1 MKAIPIFSRIILLI
15 FFALFFLGSVLSGY
29 ITGYLGGDNA
39 YDLKRILVILFVVL
53 SAVGLLWR
61 PSIPIIVLSP
71 FTLWVVASLFILGLI
86 STIFSQH
93 PFWSLLELANFFL
106 LLCLFYILG
115 VLITDIG
122 RNLTLQYFFGFAL
135 FFSICIA
142 VKFFLLLFFH
152 ALDANRP
159 DVHSLIAGFVN
170 VRFFNQL
177 QVMLLPL
184 LCLSF
189 YIEPLKKYKR
199 AAMVTFS
206 VLWLILLQSEARG
219 ALLALLVA
227 AIVVYRFLP
236 ANLGQA
242 FIRPMLKA
250 VVFGTLLWLVLIII
264 IPLFIFDSPIW
275 QLRTNSSGRIDMWIY
290 ILQAIPERIG
300 LGYGPMSFAWAE
312 AKPLPNAHPHNALLQ
327 FLYEFG
333 VFAFILATSWSLI
346 TLWAK
351 LKRLTLL
358 GANPSEHL
366 AAKPQSCINKYINK
380 SLGKSF
386 ETSFDTGSHIETDT
400 TDIVLVF
407 ALCAIWIYAMFD
419 GVIVM
424 PLSQALLMA
433 LLALNCRHYQL
444 RVIALTWKVAL
455 IATVITCAALLIASL
470 GDEALNQQMY
480 PRLWLTGIING

>member
-1 MKAIPIFSRIILLI
+1 MIAP
-15 FFALFFLGSVLSGY
+15 
-29 ITGYLGGDNA
+29 
-39 YDLKRILVILFVVL
+39 
-53 SAVGLLWR
+53 
-61 PSIPIIVLSP
+61 SP
-71 FTLWVVASLFILGLI
+71 FTLWVVVSLFILGLL
-86 STIFSQH
+86 STFFSQH

-159 DVHSLIAGFVN
+159 DVHSLVAGFMN

-199 AAMVTFS
+199 AAMLAFS

-219 ALLALLVA
+219 AVLALVVA
-227 AIVVYRFLP
+227 AVVVYRFLS
-236 ANLGQA
+236 AELRKG
-242 FIRPMLKA
+242 FIRPIIKA
-250 VVFGTLLWLVLIII
+250 VAFGTLLWLVLIII

-290 ILQAIPERIG
+290 ILQMIPERIG
-300 LGYGPMSFAWAE
+300 LGYGPMSFAWAD
-312 AKPLPNAHPHNALLQ
+312 ARPLPNAHPHNALMQ

-333 VFAFILATSWSLI
+333 VVAFILATSWSLI
-346 TLWAK
+346 TLWSI

-358 GANPSEHL
+358 REKVGANLSEHL
-366 AAKPQSCINKYINK
+366 AKNSQNSLEIGSYI
-380 SLGKSF
+380 G
-386 ETSFDTGSHIETDT
+386 IEKDT
-400 TDIVLVF
+400 TDIMLVF
-407 ALCAIWIYAMFD
+407 ALCALWIYAMFD

-424 PLSQALLMA
+424 PLSQALLVA
-433 LLALNCRHYQL
+433 LLALNSRQYEP
-444 RVIALTWKVAL
+444 RVIALPWKVVLMA
-455 IATVITCAALLIASL
+455 AVITCAALLIASL
-470 GDEALNQQMY
+470 GDTALNQQMY
-480 PRLWLTGIING
+480 PRIWLTGIING

>member
-1 MKAIPIFSRIILLI
+1 MQSIPIFSRIFLLT

-39 YDLKRILVILFVVL
+39 YDLKRILVIIFIVC

-61 PSIPIIVLSP
+61 SSIPIILPSP
-71 FTLWVVASLFILGLI
+71 LTLWVVVSLFILGFI

-159 DVHSLIAGFVN
+159 DVHSLVAGFMN

-199 AAMVTFS
+199 AAMFAFS
-206 VLWLILLQSEARG
+206 VQWLILLQSEARG
-219 ALLALLVA
+219 ALLAIVLA
-227 AIVVYRFLP
+227 AVVVYRFLP

-290 ILQAIPERIG
+290 ILQMIPERIG

-312 AKPLPNAHPHNALLQ
+312 ARPLPNAHPHNALLQ

-333 VFAFILATSWSLI
+333 VVAFILLASWSLI
-346 TLWAK
+346 ILWSK

-358 GANPSEHL
+358 GETLGEKPSEHL
-366 AAKPQSCINKYINK
+366 AKKPQS
-380 SLGKSF
+380 SL
-386 ETSFDTGSHIETDT
+386 DTDSHKGIETDT
-400 TDIVLVF
+400 TDIVLAF
-407 ALCAIWIYAMFD
+407 ALCALWIYAMFD

-424 PLSQALLMA
+424 PLSQALLVA
-433 LLALNCRHYQL
+433 LLAVNCRHYQP
-444 RVIALTWKVAL
+444 RVITLSLKVAL
-455 IATVITCAALLIASL
+455 VAILITCGALLIASL
-470 GDEALNQQMY
+470 GDTALNPQMY
-480 PRLWLTGIING
+480 PRLWLTGIIN

>member
-1 MKAIPIFSRIILLI
+1 M
-15 FFALFFLGSVLSGY
+15 
-29 ITGYLGGDNA
+29 DNA
-39 YDLKRILVILFVVL
+39 YDLKRILVIIFIVC

-61 PSIPIIVLSP
+61 SSIPMIAPSP
-71 FTLWVVASLFILGLI
+71 FTLWVVVSLFILGLL
-86 STIFSQH
+86 STLFSQH
-93 PFWSLLELANFFL
+93 PFWSFVELANFLL
-106 LLCLFYILG
+106 LLCLFYVIG
-115 VLITDIG
+115 VLIADIG
-122 RNLTLQYFFGFAL
+122 RTAALQYFFGFAL

-159 DVHSLIAGFVN
+159 DVHSLIAGFMN

-199 AAMVTFS
+199 AAMLAFS
-206 VLWLILLQSEARG
+206 VQWLILLQSEARG
-219 ALLALLVA
+219 ALLAIVLA

-236 ANLGQA
+236 ANLGKT
-242 FIRPMLKA
+242 FVLPMLKA

-290 ILQAIPERIG
+290 ILHAIPERIG

-312 AKPLPNAHPHNALLQ
+312 ARPLPNAHPHNALMQ

-333 VFAFILATSWSLI
+333 VVAFILATSWSLI
-346 TLWAK
+346 TLWSI

-358 GANPSEHL
+358 GEKVGAKSSEHL
-366 AAKPQSCINKYINK
+366 AVKPQNCINKNIGK
-380 SLGKSF
+380 SL
-386 ETSFDTGSHIETDT
+386 DTNV
-400 TDIVLVF
+400 TDIMLVF
-407 ALCAIWIYAMFD
+407 ALCALWIYAMFD

-424 PLSQALLMA
+424 PLSQALLVA
-433 LLALNCRHYQL
+433 LLALNCRHYQP
-444 RVIALTWKVAL
+444 RVIALPWKVVLMA
-455 IATVITCAALLIASL
+455 AVITCAALLIASL
-470 GDEALNQQMY
+470 GDTALNQQMY
-480 PRLWLTGIING
+480 PRIWLTGIING

>member
-1 MKAIPIFSRIILLI
+1 MQSIPIFSRIFLLT

-29 ITGYLGGDNA
+29 ITGYLGVDNA
-39 YDLKRILVILFVVL
+39 YDLKRILVIIFIVC
-53 SAVGLLWR
+53 SAIGLLWR
-61 PSIPIIVLSP
+61 SSIPIILPSP
-71 FTLWVVASLFILGLI
+71 LTLWVVVSLFILGFI

-159 DVHSLIAGFVN
+159 DVHSLVAGFMN

-199 AAMVTFS
+199 TAMLAFS
-206 VLWLILLQSEARG
+206 VQWLILLQSEARG
-219 ALLALLVA
+219 ALLAIVLA
-227 AIVVYRFLP
+227 AVVVYRFLP

-250 VVFGTLLWLVLIII
+250 VVFGTLLWLALIII

-312 AKPLPNAHPHNALLQ
+312 ARPLPNAHSHNALMQ

-333 VFAFILATSWSLI
+333 VVAFILLASWSLI
-346 TLWAK
+346 ILWSI

-358 GANPSEHL
+358 GEKPSEHL
-366 AAKPQSCINKYINK
+366 AKNSQC
-380 SLGKSF
+380 SL
-386 ETSFDTGSHIETDT
+386 DTGSHIGIDTDT

-424 PLSQALLMA
+424 PLSQALLVA

-444 RVIALTWKVAL
+444 RVIALPWKVVLMA
-455 IATVITCAALLIASL
+455 AVITCGALLIASL
-470 GDEALNQQMY
+470 GDTALNQQMY
-480 PRLWLTGIING
+480 PRLWLTGIIN

>member
-1 MKAIPIFSRIILLI
+1 MQSTPIFSRIILLT
-15 FFALFFLGSVLSGY
+15 FFALFLLGSVLSGY
-29 ITGYLGGDNA
+29 ITGYLGVDNA
-39 YDLKRILVILFVVL
+39 YDLKRILVIIFIVC
-53 SAVGLLWR
+53 SAVGLLLR
-61 PSIPIIVLSP
+61 SSIPMIAPSP
-71 FTLWVVASLFILGLI
+71 FTLWVVVSLFILGFI

-159 DVHSLIAGFVN
+159 DVHSLVAGFMN

-199 AAMVTFS
+199 TAMLAFS
-206 VLWLILLQSEARG
+206 VQWLILLQSEARG
-219 ALLALLVA
+219 ALLAIVLA
-227 AIVVYRFLP
+227 AVVVYRFLP
-236 ANLGQA
+236 ANFGQA

-290 ILQAIPERIG
+290 ILQMIPERIG

-312 AKPLPNAHPHNALLQ
+312 ARPLPNAHPHNALLQ

-333 VFAFILATSWSLI
+333 VVAFILLTSWSLI

-351 LKRLTLL
+351 LKRLILL
-358 GANPSEHL
+358 GEKVGEKLGEKLSEHL
-366 AAKPQSCINKYINK
+366 AKNSQC
-380 SLGKSF
+380 SLD
-386 ETSFDTGSHIETDT
+386 TSSHIVIETDA

-424 PLSQALLMA
+424 PLSQASLVA
-433 LLALNCRHYQL
+433 LLALNCRHYQSRIITL
-444 RVIALTWKVAL
+444 SVKVTLVAIL
-455 IATVITCAALLIASL
+455 ITCGALLIESF
-470 GDEALNQQMY
+470 GDGALNQQMY
-480 PRLWLTGIING
+480 PRIWLTGIING

>member
-1 MKAIPIFSRIILLI
+1 MIAP
-15 FFALFFLGSVLSGY
+15 
-29 ITGYLGGDNA
+29 
-39 YDLKRILVILFVVL
+39 
-53 SAVGLLWR
+53 
-61 PSIPIIVLSP
+61 SP
-71 FTLWVVASLFILGLI
+71 FTLWVVVSLFILGFI
-86 STIFSQH
+86 STLFSQH

-159 DVHSLIAGFVN
+159 DVHSLVAGFMN

-219 ALLALLVA
+219 AVLALVVA
-227 AIVVYRFLP
+227 AVVVYRFLSTD
-236 ANLGQA
+236 LRKG
-242 FIRPMLKA
+242 FIRPILKA
-250 VVFGTLLWLVLIII
+250 VAFGTLLWLVLIII

-290 ILQAIPERIG
+290 ILHAIPERIG

-312 AKPLPNAHPHNALLQ
+312 ARPLPNAHPHNALMQ

-333 VFAFILATSWSLI
+333 VVAFILATSWSLI
-346 TLWAK
+346 ILWSI

-358 GANPSEHL
+358 GEKPSEHL
-366 AAKPQSCINKYINK
+366 AKNSQC
-380 SLGKSF
+380 SL
-386 ETSFDTGSHIETDT
+386 DTGSYIGIEKDT
-400 TDIVLVF
+400 TDIVLAF
-407 ALCAIWIYAMFD
+407 ALCALWIYAMFD

-424 PLSQALLMA
+424 PLSQALLVA
-433 LLALNCRHYQL
+433 LLAVNCRHYQL
-444 RVIALTWKVAL
+444 RVIALPWKVVLMA
-455 IATVITCAALLIASL
+455 AVIICGALLIASL
-470 GDEALNQQMY
+470 GDTALNPQMY
-480 PRLWLTGIING
+480 PRLWLTGIIN

>member
-1 MKAIPIFSRIILLI
+1 MQSIPIFSRIFLLT

-29 ITGYLGGDNA
+29 ITGYLGVDNA
-39 YDLKRILVILFVVL
+39 YDLKRILVIIFIVC

-61 PSIPIIVLSP
+61 SSIPMIAPSP
-71 FTLWVVASLFILGLI
+71 FTLWVVVSLFILGFI
-86 STIFSQH
+86 STLFSQH

-142 VKFFLLLFFH
+142 VKFFLLLFFY

-159 DVHSLIAGFVN
+159 DVHSLVAGFMN

-199 AAMVTFS
+199 AAMLAFS
-206 VLWLILLQSEARG
+206 VQWLILLQSEARG
-219 ALLALLVA
+219 ALLAIVLA
-227 AIVVYRFLP
+227 AVVVYRFLP
-236 ANLGQA
+236 ANLGKT
-242 FIRPMLKA
+242 FVLPMLKA

-290 ILQAIPERIG
+290 ILHAIPERIG

-312 AKPLPNAHPHNALLQ
+312 ARPLPNAHPHNALMQ

-333 VFAFILATSWSLI
+333 VVAFILATSWSLI

-358 GANPSEHL
+358 GEKVGGKPSEHL
-366 AAKPQSCINKYINK
+366 AKNRQS
-380 SLGKSF
+380 SL
-386 ETSFDTGSHIETDT
+386 DTVSDIDKDT
-400 TDIVLVF
+400 TDIVLAF
-407 ALCAIWIYAMFD
+407 ALCAIWMYAMFD

-424 PLSQALLMA
+424 PLSLALLMA
-433 LLALNCRHYQL
+433 LLALNCRQYEP
-444 RVIALTWKVAL
+444 RVIALPWKVVLMA
-455 IATVITCAALLIASL
+455 AVITCAALLIVSL
-470 GDEALNQQMY
+470 GDTALNQQLY
-480 PRLWLTGIING
+480 PRLWLTGIIN

>member
-1 MKAIPIFSRIILLI
+1 MQSIPIFSRIFLLT

-29 ITGYLGGDNA
+29 ITGYLGVDNA
-39 YDLKRILVILFVVL
+39 YDLKRILVIIFIVC
-53 SAVGLLWR
+53 SAIGLLWR
-61 PSIPIIVLSP
+61 SSIPIILPSP
-71 FTLWVVASLFILGLI
+71 LTLWVVVSLFILGFI

-159 DVHSLIAGFVN
+159 DVHSLVAGFMN

-199 AAMVTFS
+199 TAMLAFS
-206 VLWLILLQSEARG
+206 VQWLILLQSEARG
-219 ALLALLVA
+219 ALLAIVLA
-227 AIVVYRFLP
+227 AVVVYRFLP

-290 ILQAIPERIG
+290 ILQMIPERIG

-312 AKPLPNAHPHNALLQ
+312 ARPLPNAHPHNALLQ

-333 VFAFILATSWSLI
+333 VVAFILATSWSLI

-358 GANPSEHL
+358 GEKVGGKPSEHL
-366 AAKPQSCINKYINK
+366 AKNRQS
-380 SLGKSF
+380 SL
-386 ETSFDTGSHIETDT
+386 DTVSDIDKDT
-400 TDIVLVF
+400 TDIVLAF
-407 ALCAIWIYAMFD
+407 ALCAIWMYAMFD

-444 RVIALTWKVAL
+444 RVIALPWKVVLMA
-455 IATVITCAALLIASL
+455 AVITCAALLIVSL
-470 GDEALNQQMY
+470 GDTALNQQLY
-480 PRLWLTGIING
+480 PRLWLTGIIN

>member
-1 MKAIPIFSRIILLI
+1 MKSIPIFSRIILLI

-29 ITGYLGGDNA
+29 ITGYLGVDNA
-39 YDLKRILVILFVVL
+39 YDLKRILVILFIVL
-53 SAVGLLWR
+53 SAFGLLWR

-86 STIFSQH
+86 STLFSRH
-93 PFWSLLELANFFL
+93 PFWSFVELANFL
-106 LLCLFYILG
+106 LLLSLFYVIG
-115 VLITDIG
+115 VLIADIG
-122 RNLTLQYFFGFAL
+122 RTAALQYFFGFAL
-135 FFSICIA
+135 FFSVCIA
-142 VKFFLLLFFH
+142 VKFFLLLLFH

-159 DVHSLIAGFVN
+159 DVHSLVAGFMN

-199 AAMVTFS
+199 AAMLVFG

-219 ALLALLVA
+219 AVLALVVA
-227 AIVVYRFLP
+227 AVVVYRFLP
-236 ANLGQA
+236 SSLGKA
-242 FIRPMLKA
+242 FIRPIMKA
-250 VVFGTLLWLVLIII
+250 VAFGTLLWLVLIII
-264 IPLFIFDSPIW
+264 IPLFIFDSQIW

-290 ILQAIPERIG
+290 ILQEIPERLG

-312 AKPLPNAHPHNALLQ
+312 ARPLPSAHPHNALMQ

-333 VFAFILATSWSLI
+333 VVAFILATSWSLI

-351 LKRLTLL
+351 LKWLTLL
-358 GANPSEHL
+358 GEKVGEKVGEKPSEHL
-366 AAKPQSCINKYINK
+366 AKNRQS
-380 SLGKSF
+380 SL
-386 ETSFDTGSHIETDT
+386 DTDSHKGIKTDT

-407 ALCAIWIYAMFD
+407 VLCAIWMYAMFD
-419 GVIVM
+419 GVMVM

-433 LLALNCRHYQL
+433 LLALNCRHCQSQ
-444 RVIALTWKVAL
+444 VITLPFKVAL
-455 IATVITCAALLIASL
+455 VAILITCGALLIESF
-470 GDEALNQQMY
+470 GDGALNPQLY
-480 PRLWLTGIING
+480 PRLWLTGIIN

>member
-1 MKAIPIFSRIILLI
+1 MQSIPIFSRIFLLT

-29 ITGYLGGDNA
+29 ITGYLGVDNA
-39 YDLKRILVILFVVL
+39 YDLKRILVIIFIVC
-53 SAVGLLWR
+53 SAIGLLWR
-61 PSIPIIVLSP
+61 SSIPIILPSP
-71 FTLWVVASLFILGLI
+71 LTLWVVVSLFILGLI

-93 PFWSLLELANFFL
+93 PFWSFVELANFLL
-106 LLCLFYILG
+106 LLCLFYVIG
-115 VLITDIG
+115 VLIADIG
-122 RNLTLQYFFGFAL
+122 RTAALQYFFGFAL

-159 DVHSLIAGFVN
+159 DVHSLVAGFMN

-199 AAMVTFS
+199 TAMLAFS
-206 VLWLILLQSEARG
+206 VQWLILLQSEARG
-219 ALLALLVA
+219 ALLAIVLA
-227 AIVVYRFLP
+227 AVVVYRFLP
-236 ANLGQA
+236 ANLGKT
-242 FIRPMLKA
+242 FVLPMLKA

-290 ILQAIPERIG
+290 ILHAIPERIG

-312 AKPLPNAHPHNALLQ
+312 ARPLPNAHPHNALMQ

-333 VFAFILATSWSLI
+333 VVAFILATSWSLI

-358 GANPSEHL
+358 GEKVGGKPSEHL
-366 AAKPQSCINKYINK
+366 AKNRQS
-380 SLGKSF
+380 SL
-386 ETSFDTGSHIETDT
+386 DTVSDIDKDT

-407 ALCAIWIYAMFD
+407 ALCALWIYAMFD

-424 PLSQALLMA
+424 PLSQALLVA
-433 LLALNCRHYQL
+433 LLALNCRHYQS
-444 RVIALTWKVAL
+444 RVITLPLKVTLVAILTA
-455 IATVITCAALLIASL
+455 CGALLMSSL
-470 GDEALNQQMY
+470 GDAALNQQLY
-480 PRLWLTGIING
+480 PRLWLTGIIN

>member
-1 MKAIPIFSRIILLI
+1 LQSTPIFSRIILLT
-15 FFALFFLGSVLSGY
+15 FFALFLLGSVLSGY
-29 ITGYLGGDNA
+29 ITGYLGVDNA
-39 YDLKRILVILFVVL
+39 YDLKRILVIIFIVC

-61 PSIPIIVLSP
+61 SSIPMIAPSP
-71 FTLWVVASLFILGLI
+71 FTLWVVVSLFILGFI
-86 STIFSQH
+86 STLFSQH

-159 DVHSLIAGFVN
+159 DVHSLVAGFMN

-219 ALLALLVA
+219 AVLALVVA
-227 AIVVYRFLP
+227 AVVVYRFLSTD
-236 ANLGQA
+236 LRKG
-242 FIRPMLKA
+242 FIRPILKA
-250 VVFGTLLWLVLIII
+250 VAFGTLLWLVLIII

-290 ILQAIPERIG
+290 ILHAIPERIG

-312 AKPLPNAHPHNALLQ
+312 ARPLPNAHPHNALMQ

-333 VFAFILATSWSLI
+333 VVAFILATSWSLI
-346 TLWAK
+346 ILWSI

-358 GANPSEHL
+358 GEKPSEHL
-366 AAKPQSCINKYINK
+366 AKNSQC
-380 SLGKSF
+380 SL
-386 ETSFDTGSHIETDT
+386 DTGSYIGIEKDT
-400 TDIVLVF
+400 TDIVLAF
-407 ALCAIWIYAMFD
+407 ALCALWIYAMFD

-424 PLSQALLMA
+424 PLSQALLVA
-433 LLALNCRHYQL
+433 LLAVNCRHYQL
-444 RVIALTWKVAL
+444 RVIALPWKVVLMA
-455 IATVITCAALLIASL
+455 AVIICGALLIASL
-470 GDEALNQQMY
+470 GDTALNPQMY
-480 PRLWLTGIING
+480 PRLWLTGIIN

>member
-1 MKAIPIFSRIILLI
+1 MQSIPIFSRIFLLT

-29 ITGYLGGDNA
+29 ITGYLGVDNA
-39 YDLKRILVILFVVL
+39 YDLKRILVIIFIVC

-61 PSIPIIVLSP
+61 SSIPMIAPSP
-71 FTLWVVASLFILGLI
+71 FTLWVVVSLFILGFI
-86 STIFSQH
+86 STLFSQH

-159 DVHSLIAGFVN
+159 DVHSLVAGFMN

-219 ALLALLVA
+219 AVLALVVA
-227 AIVVYRFLP
+227 AVVVYRFLSTD
-236 ANLGQA
+236 LRKG
-242 FIRPMLKA
+242 FIRPILKA
-250 VVFGTLLWLVLIII
+250 VAFGTLLWLVLIII

-290 ILQAIPERIG
+290 ILHAIPERIG

-312 AKPLPNAHPHNALLQ
+312 ARPLPNAHPHNALMQ

-333 VFAFILATSWSLI
+333 VVAFILATSWSLI

-358 GANPSEHL
+358 GEKVGGKPSEHL
-366 AAKPQSCINKYINK
+366 AKNRQS
-380 SLGKSF
+380 SL
-386 ETSFDTGSHIETDT
+386 DTVSDIDKDT
-400 TDIVLVF
+400 TDIVLAF
-407 ALCAIWIYAMFD
+407 ALCAIWMYAMFD

-424 PLSQALLMA
+424 PLSQALLVA
-433 LLALNCRHYQL
+433 LLALNCRHYQPRIITL
-444 RVIALTWKVAL
+444 PKVTLVAIL
-455 IATVITCAALLIASL
+455 ITCGALLISSL
-470 GDEALNQQMY
+470 GDNALNQQLY
-480 PRLWLTGIING
+480 PRLWLTGIIN

>member
-1 MKAIPIFSRIILLI
+1 M
-15 FFALFFLGSVLSGY
+15 
-29 ITGYLGGDNA
+29 DNA
-39 YDLKRILVILFVVL
+39 YDLKRILVIIFIVC
-53 SAVGLLWR
+53 SAIGLLWR
-61 PSIPIIVLSP
+61 SSIPIILPSP
-71 FTLWVVASLFILGLI
+71 LTLWVVVSLFILGFI

-135 FFSICIA
+135 FFSIFIA

-159 DVHSLIAGFVN
+159 DVHSLVAGFMN

-199 AAMVTFS
+199 TAMLAFS
-206 VLWLILLQSEARG
+206 VQWLILLQSEARG
-219 ALLALLVA
+219 ALLAIVLA
-227 AIVVYRFLP
+227 AVVVYRFLP
-236 ANLGQA
+236 ANLGKT
-242 FIRPMLKA
+242 FVLPMLKA

-290 ILQAIPERIG
+290 ILQMIPERIG

-312 AKPLPNAHPHNALLQ
+312 ARPLPNAHPHNALLQ

-333 VFAFILATSWSLI
+333 VVAFILLVSWSLI
-346 TLWAK
+346 TLWSK

-358 GANPSEHL
+358 GEKLGEKLSEHL
-366 AAKPQSCINKYINK
+366 AKNSQC
-380 SLGKSF
+380 SLD
-386 ETSFDTGSHIETDT
+386 TSSHIGIEKDT
-400 TDIVLVF
+400 TDIVLAF

-424 PLSQALLMA
+424 PLSQALLVS
-433 LLALNCRHYQL
+433 LLALNCRQYQL
-444 RVIALTWKVAL
+444 RVIALPWKVVL
-455 IATVITCAALLIASL
+455 IAAVITCAALLIASL
-470 GDEALNQQMY
+470 GDTALNQLMY
-480 PRLWLTGIING
+480 PRLWLTGIIK

>member
-1 MKAIPIFSRIILLI
+1 MQILKSIPIVSRIILLT
-15 FFALFFLGSVLSGY
+15 FFTLFFLGSVLSGY
-29 ITGYLGGDNA
+29 ITGYLGVDNA
-39 YDLKRILVILFVVL
+39 YDLKRILVVLFIVC

-61 PSIPIIVLSP
+61 PSIPIIVTSP
-71 FTLWVVASLFILGLI
+71 FTLWVVASLFILGLL
-86 STIFSQH
+86 STLFSQH
-93 PFWSLLELANFFL
+93 PFWSFVELANFLL
-106 LLCLFYILG
+106 LLCLFYVIG
-115 VLITDIG
+115 VLIADIG
-122 RNLTLQYFFGFAL
+122 RTAALQYFFGFAL

-142 VKFFLLLFFH
+142 VKFFLLLLFH
-152 ALDANRP
+152 ALDDNRP
-159 DVHSLIAGFVN
+159 DVHSLVAGFMN

-199 AAMVTFS
+199 TAMLAFS
-206 VLWLILLQSEARG
+206 VQWLILLQSEARG
-219 ALLALLVA
+219 ALLAIVLA
-227 AIVVYRFLP
+227 AVVVYRFLP

-250 VVFGTLLWLVLIII
+250 VVFGTLLWLALIII

-312 AKPLPNAHPHNALLQ
+312 ARPLPNAHSHNALMQ

-333 VFAFILATSWSLI
+333 VVAFILLASWSLI
-346 TLWAK
+346 ILWSI

-358 GANPSEHL
+358 GEKPSEHL
-366 AAKPQSCINKYINK
+366 AKNSQC
-380 SLGKSF
+380 SL
-386 ETSFDTGSHIETDT
+386 DTGSHIGIDTDT

-424 PLSQALLMA
+424 PLSQALLVA

-444 RVIALTWKVAL
+444 RVIALPWKVVLMA
-455 IATVITCAALLIASL
+455 AVITCGALLIASL
-470 GDEALNQQMY
+470 GDTALNQQMY
-480 PRLWLTGIING
+480 PRLWLTGIIN

>member
-1 MKAIPIFSRIILLI
+1 MKSIPIVSRIILLT

-29 ITGYLGGDNA
+29 ITGYLGVDNA
-39 YDLKRILVILFVVL
+39 YDLKRILVIIFIVC

-61 PSIPIIVLSP
+61 PSIPIIVTSP

-93 PFWSLLELANFFL
+93 PFWSFVELANFLL
-106 LLCLFYILG
+106 LLCLFYVIG
-115 VLITDIG
+115 VLIADIG
-122 RNLTLQYFFGFAL
+122 RTAALQYFFGFAL

-142 VKFFLLLFFH
+142 VKFFLLLLFH
-152 ALDANRP
+152 ALDNNRP
-159 DVHSLIAGFVN
+159 DVHSLVADFMN

-177 QVMLLPL
+177 QVALLPL

-199 AAMVTFS
+199 VAMVTFS

-236 ANLGQA
+236 ASFGKA
-242 FIRPMLKA
+242 FIRPIMKA
-250 VVFGTLLWLVLIII
+250 VAFGTLLWLVLIII

-290 ILQAIPERIG
+290 ILHAIPEHIG

-312 AKPLPNAHPHNALLQ
+312 ARPLPNAHPHNALMQ

-333 VFAFILATSWSLI
+333 VVAFILLASWSLI
-346 TLWAK
+346 TLWSI
-351 LKRLTLL
+351 LKRLKLL
-358 GANPSEHL
+358 GAKSSEHL
-366 AAKPQSCINKYINK
+366 AKNSQC
-380 SLGKSF
+380 SLD
-386 ETSFDTGSHIETDT
+386 TSSHIVIETDT
-400 TDIVLVF
+400 TDIVLAF

-424 PLSQALLMA
+424 PLSQALLVA
-433 LLALNCRHYQL
+433 LLALNCRHYQS
-444 RVIALTWKVAL
+444 RVITLPLKVAL
-455 IATVITCAALLIASL
+455 VAILITCGALLIVSL
-470 GDEALNQQMY
+470 GDTALNQQLY
-480 PRLWLTGIING
+480 PRLWLTGIIN

>member
-1 MKAIPIFSRIILLI
+1 MQSTPIFSRIILLT
-15 FFALFFLGSVLSGY
+15 FFALFLLGSVLSGY
-29 ITGYLGGDNA
+29 ITGYLGVDNA
-39 YDLKRILVILFVVL
+39 YDLKRILVIIFIVC

-61 PSIPIIVLSP
+61 SSIPMIAPSP
-71 FTLWVVASLFILGLI
+71 FTLWVVVSLFILGFI
-86 STIFSQH
+86 STLFSQH

-159 DVHSLIAGFVN
+159 DVHSLVAGFMN

-219 ALLALLVA
+219 AVLALVVA
-227 AIVVYRFLP
+227 AVVVYRFLSTD
-236 ANLGQA
+236 LRKG
-242 FIRPMLKA
+242 FIRPILKA
-250 VVFGTLLWLVLIII
+250 VAFGTLLWLVLIII

-290 ILQAIPERIG
+290 ILHAIPERIG

-312 AKPLPNAHPHNALLQ
+312 ARPLPNAHPHNALMQ

-333 VFAFILATSWSLI
+333 VVAFILATSWSLI
-346 TLWAK
+346 ILWSI

-358 GANPSEHL
+358 GEKPSEHL
-366 AAKPQSCINKYINK
+366 AKNSQC
-380 SLGKSF
+380 SL
-386 ETSFDTGSHIETDT
+386 DTGSYIGIEKDT
-400 TDIVLVF
+400 TDIVLAF
-407 ALCAIWIYAMFD
+407 ALCALWIYAMFD

-424 PLSQALLMA
+424 PLSQALLVA
-433 LLALNCRHYQL
+433 LLAVNCRHYQL
-444 RVIALTWKVAL
+444 RVIALPWKVVLMA
-455 IATVITCAALLIASL
+455 AVIICGALLIASL
-470 GDEALNQQMY
+470 GDTALNPQMY
-480 PRLWLTGIING
+480 PRLWLTGIIN

>member
-1 MKAIPIFSRIILLI
+1 MKSIPIVSRIILLT

-29 ITGYLGGDNA
+29 ITGYLGVDNA
-39 YDLKRILVILFVVL
+39 YDLKRILVVLFIVC

-61 PSIPIIVLSP
+61 PSIPIIVPSS
-71 FTLWVVASLFILGLI
+71 FTLWVVASLFILGLL
-86 STIFSQH
+86 STFFSQH
-93 PFWSLLELANFFL
+93 PFWSFVELANFL
-106 LLCLFYILG
+106 LLICLFYVIG
-115 VLITDIG
+115 VLIADIG
-122 RNLTLQYFFGFAL
+122 RTAALQYFFGFAL

-159 DVHSLIAGFVN
+159 DVHSLVAGFMN

-219 ALLALLVA
+219 AVLALVVA
-227 AIVVYRFLP
+227 AVVVYRFLSTD
-236 ANLGQA
+236 LRKG
-242 FIRPMLKA
+242 FIRPILKA
-250 VVFGTLLWLVLIII
+250 VAFGTLLWLVLIII

-290 ILQAIPERIG
+290 ILHAIPERIG

-312 AKPLPNAHPHNALLQ
+312 ARPLPNAHPHNALLQ

-333 VFAFILATSWSLI
+333 VVAFILLVSWSLI
-346 TLWAK
+346 TLWSI
-351 LKRLTLL
+351 LKRLKLL
-358 GANPSEHL
+358 GAKSSEHL
-366 AAKPQSCINKYINK
+366 AKNSQS
-380 SLGKSF
+380 SL
-386 ETSFDTGSHIETDT
+386 DIGSHIGIEKDT
-400 TDIVLVF
+400 TDIVLAF

-424 PLSQALLMA
+424 PLSQALLVA
-433 LLALNCRHYQL
+433 LLALNCRQYEP
-444 RVIALTWKVAL
+444 RVIALSWKVGL
-455 IATVITCAALLIASL
+455 IAAVITCAALLIASL
-470 GDEALNQQMY
+470 GDTALNQQLY
-480 PRLWLTGIING
+480 PRLWLTGIIN